1 MESHKKLQVAIRR
14 NLRVFIKTGN
24 EPREVLELQLKK
36 IQPEYIQGILK
47 DLGKIKRKIL
57 AKIIDR
63 GFQRG
68 LKVTYKRMPLLK
80 VVNSV
85 PNHCS

>member
-1 MESHKKLQVAIRR
+1 MSQRR
-14 NLRVFIKTGN
+14 YL
-24 EPREVLELQLKK
+24 LELQLKK

-68 LKVTYKRMPLLK
+68 LKVTYKRMPLFERR
-80 VVNSV
+80 
-85 PNHCS
+85 